1 MRITLMRIRILLF
14 RIQLPT
20 SKKGSSRDSAAAGS
34 KADKNIIT
42 KFRVADPDL

>member
-1 MRITLMRIRILLF
+1 MRIRMRIRILLF
-14 RIQLPT
+14 RILFLP
-20 SKKGSSRDSAAAGS
+20 SEKGSSRDSAAAGS